1 MAMHS
6 QRILQFIFRK
16 MAATSNGKQLRR
28 IILLY
33 LLIRRIQRR
42 KYFKSKWVR
51 KLFVERKIKGEFWL
65 LIKDM
70 ELYDHEYFFKS
81 FRMSPTSL
89 EQLLS
94 WIGPR
99 IFKSSQRREAIS
111 PKERLCVTLRY
122 LVTGDA
128 QVTIAA
134 SYRIGPATISK
145 IIKETTKA
153 IWDVLDEKGFLRVP
167 RTAIEWKA
175 ISKDFKEKWNFP
187 NCIGAIDGKHVV
199 VQAPP
204 RSGSDLFNY
213 KKTFSIV
220 LMAVCDAYYQF
231 TLVDVGDAG
240 RQSDGG
246 VYSNSKLGFAIDNQL
261 LGIPSS
267 EKLPSSEIKVPSVF
281 VADDAFPLKSYIMKP
296 YPGKQGDVTKR
307 IFNYRLSRARRIIE
321 NTFGIATSR
330 FRVFRRP
337 IIASES
343 TANSIARA
351 VVALHNYLMVIRSH
365 TESSYNY
372 CPPGYIDVDAGAS
385 LKPGNWRRDTQS
397 TAGLIPIGQ
406 TGSNNYSQSA
416 SAVRE
421 RYREYF
427 NSPEGAVPWQNDIAL
442 GITNPFDKAVGF

>member
-1 MAMHS
+1 
-6 QRILQFIFRK
+6 

-33 LLIRRIQRR
+33 LLRRRIQRR
-42 KYFKSKWVR
+42 KYFKSKWALVFSSCR
-51 KLFVERKIKGEFWL
+51 KDEN
-65 LIKDM
+65 
-70 ELYDHEYFFKS
+70 
-81 FRMSPTSL
+81 
-89 EQLLS
+89 
-94 WIGPR
+94 
-99 IFKSSQRREAIS
+99 

-153 IWDVLDEKGFLRVP
+153 IWDVLDEKGFLCVP

-220 LMAVCDAYYQF
+220 LMAVCDADYQF

-261 LGIPSS
+261 LGFPSS

-281 VADDAFPLKSYIMKP
+281 VPDDAFPLKSNIMKP
-296 YPGKQGDVTKR
+296 YPGKQGDVTKS
-307 IFNYRLSRARRIIE
+307 IFNYRLSRACRIIE

-351 VVALHNYLMVIRSH
+351 VVALHNYLMVKGH
-365 TESSYNY
+365 T
-372 CPPGYIDVDAGAS
+372 P
-385 LKPGNWRRDTQS
+385 
-397 TAGLIPIGQ
+397 
-406 TGSNNYSQSA
+406 
-416 SAVRE
+416 
-421 RYREYF
+421 
-427 NSPEGAVPWQNDIAL
+427 
-442 GITNPFDKAVGF
+442 KAVTTIAHLVTLMLMLVPHLNLVTGEAIPNRLLD